1 MENASK
7 ALIITGEVL
16 IGILVL
22 TLLSFIIVQF
32 GNFSRNLNTQMSE
45 TEINRFNVEFTNFSG
60 RADISMQEVASIIN
74 FAQKNNQEFEAQNG
88 DAFFVD
94 VKIDGESVIGNSINE
109 YLTNTKNSKYY
120 YCNIVISNIN
130 IDNTNN
136 TITFKR
142 NFIDSDITYDNRT
155 NRVSSIQ
162 FHTIDNDDY
171 ANAILQQYTINVTT

>member
-74 FAQKNNQEFEAQNG
+74 FAQKNNQEFEAHNG

-94 VKIDGESVIGNSINE
+94 VRIDGESVIGNSINE

-120 YCNIVISNIN
+120 CCNIVISNIK
-130 IDNTNN
+130 IDNINN

-155 NRVSSIQ
+155 SRVSSIQ